1 MSYPIFKTPEA
12 AAEKFKLCRLPQWW
26 ILEDNNNCELNCSHC
41 KNKIKDLPPDE
52 PELPPGYISNRCVF
66 NPRTK
71 THKIYHYVCAWKS
84 VL

>member
-26 ILEDNNNCELNCSHC
+26 ILDDNDCELVCVHC
-41 KNKIKDLPPDE
+41 NAKIKDLPPKHPD
-52 PELPPGYISNRCVF
+52 LSTGYISNRCVF

-71 THKIYHYVCAWKS
+71 THKIYHYICAWES